1 MTTNLAP
8 RKKALFLYNRLAG
21 YFLDCV
27 KQLTQSYPVDVHIVK
42 LPVNQVAPFQFET
55 LPNVTM
61 YNRNELTNKQ
71 LMQLCDEIN
80 PDFIFCNGWVD
91 KTYLAICRKFKGRVA
106 TVLTLDNP
114 WLGTAK
120 QYIGS
125 AIAQLS
131 FRFIFSDV
139 WVPGPPHVIYAR
151 KLGFKPQQI
160 FTGKYTA
167 NYEWFYNQYKLNYEA
182 KHQNFPKRI
191 IYVGRYTTLKGVEEM
206 WQAFIK
212 LQQTHPNPWELWC
225 LGKGEHEAIF
235 PKHPNIKNFGFVQP
249 ANLNTFI
256 AQTGVFIL
264 PSKIEH
270 WGVVVHE
277 FAAAGY
283 PIITSN
289 RTNASSVFLK
299 EGINGFTFKS
309 ADAESLY
316 QVLLRL
322 ISLPDDALLA
332 MGDASV
338 LLAAAITPNTWSDRV
353 WQWIK
358 AYEK

>member
-1 MTTNLAP
+1 MTTNSKS

-21 YFLDCV
+21 YFLECV
-27 KQLTQSYPVDVHIVK
+27 KQLTQSYPVDVYIIK
-42 LPVNQVAPFQFET
+42 LPVNQVAPFEFEDIPHVT
-55 LPNVTM
+55 L
-61 YNRNELTNKQ
+61 YNRNELTYAQ
-71 LMQLCDEIN
+71 LMRLCNEIN
-80 PDFIFCNGWVD
+80 PDFIFCNGWTD
-91 KTYLAICRKFKGRVA
+91 KAYLAVCQKFKGQVA

-114 WLGTAK
+114 WLGTFKQHIGTLLAK
-120 QYIGS
+120 
-125 AIAQLS
+125 L
-131 FRFIFSDV
+131 IFPFLFTDV

-151 KLGFKPQQI
+151 KLGFKNNQI
-160 FTGKYTA
+160 YTGKYSA
-167 NYEWFYNQYKLNYEA
+167 NFQWFNQQYKNNYVA
-182 KHQNFPKRI
+182 KHKQFPKRI

-212 LQQTHPNPWELWC
+212 LQQMHPNPWELWC
-225 LGKGEHEAIF
+225 FGKGAHEAIF
-235 PKHPNIKNFGFVQP
+235 PDHPKIKNFGFVQP
-249 ANLNTFI
+249 DNLDTFI

-299 EGINGFTFKS
+299 EGLNGFTFES
-309 ADAESLY
+309 ANTASLY
-316 QVLLRL
+316 EVLLK
-322 ISLPDDALLA
+322 IITLPDETLLA

-338 LLAAAITPNTWSDRV
+338 ELAKKITPLTWSDSIWR
-353 WQWIK
+353 WIK
-358 AYEK
+358 KYEK